1 MRFTEPLKQLADLDV
16 KTNAGDAKNQRR
28 LTEAEA
34 SLRSLIEV
42 VAVKEYGYEELPSS
56 LLESWE
62 LT

>member
-16 KTNAGDAKNQRR
+16 KTNAEDVKNQSR
-28 LTEAEA
+28 LSEVEA

>member
-1 MRFTEPLKQLADLDV
+1 MRFTEPLKQLADLDI
-16 KTNAGDAKNQRR
+16 KTNAEDVKNLIG

-42 VAVKEYGYEELPSS
+42 VAVKEYGYEELASP